1 MNARRAQNV
10 NLLVSNS
17 YRCSCRV
24 IFFHI
29 HRSHT
34 VSGCVTATTKS
45 AASTVAATTT
55 QQPTTTTEEVTTTEE
70 PTTTQEAT
78 TTQEVTTTTTQQQP
92 EFEFVQFP
100 VGKSCV
106 PKDGYMDVPISG
118 KRDNVAVCQELCSK
132 DIRCRS
138 FTFFRNDHCSMFTH
152 SCDSVKNSRD
162 AISKKKVFV

>member
-45 AASTVAATTT
+45 AASTAAATT
-55 QQPTTTTEEVTTTEE
+55 QQ
-70 PTTTQEAT
+70 A
-78 TTQEVTTTTTQQQP
+78 TTQQATTQKATKQQAK
-92 EFEFVQFP
+92 FEFVEFP

-118 KRDNVAVCQELCSK
+118 KRDNVDHCEELCSK
-132 DIRCRS
+132 DTRCNS
-138 FTFFRNDHCSMFTH
+138 FTFFRNNHCSMFTH
-152 SCDSVKNSRD
+152 SCDNVKDARN